1 MNAND
6 QFFARDAHVDD
17 AAVQPLPNSRKIY
30 VEGSRPDLRVPMRE
44 IAQADT
50 PASFGA
56 EVNPPL
62 AVYDTSGPYT
72 DPAAKIDI
80 RAGLAAAARSLDR
93 RARRQRGA
101 RRPHLGLRRER
112 VLPTPSSPACASTS
126 SASRAVPGP
135 APIVIT
141 QMHYARRG
149 IVTPEMEFIAIR
161 ENLKREE
168 MLRSLPEIVTRQ
180 HPGQSFGAAIPDRH
194 HARVRPRR
202 SRARPRD
209 HSGQHQSSGNRA
221 DDHRPEFPG
230 EDQRQHR
237 QLGGQLVDPGR
248 GREND
253 LGDALGRGHGDGSF
267 DRQEHPRDARMDH
280 PQLAGADRH
289 GADLPGA
296 GKGRRQGRG
305 ADLGD
310 VPRHADRAGR
320 AGRRLLHHPR
330 RRAAA
335 LHPAD
340 REAHDRH
347 RQPGRLDHGQVVPRA
362 SQGVV
367 PLHALRGN
375 LRNHEGVRRELQPG
389 RRLAPRLRLRRQRRS
404 ADGRARHARRIDA
417 GRLEARRADDDRRSR
432 PCADAPDQ
440 AQHGRAAAALRRSAV
455 LHAGAADHRHRAG
468 LRPHHLARS
477 ARR

>member
-1 MNAND
+1 
-6 QFFARDAHVDD
+6 
-17 AAVQPLPNSRKIY
+17 
-30 VEGSRPDLRVPMRE
+30 
-44 IAQADT
+44 
-50 PASFGA
+50 
-56 EVNPPL
+56 
-62 AVYDTSGPYT
+62 
-72 DPAAKIDI
+72 
-80 RAGLAAAARSLDR
+80 
-93 RARRQRGA
+93 
-101 RRPHLGLRRER
+101 
-112 VLPTPSSPACASTS
+112 
-126 SASRAVPGP
+126 
-135 APIVIT
+135 
-141 QMHYARRG
+141 
-149 IVTPEMEFIAIR
+149 
-161 ENLKREE
+161 
-168 MLRSLPEIVTRQ
+168 MLRSLPETGDAPASGPELRR
-180 HPGQSFGAAIPDRH
+180 GDSRAH

-209 HSGQHQSSGNRA
+209 HPGQHQPSGNRA
-221 DDHRPEFPG
+221 DDHRPQFPG

-237 QLGGQLVDPGR
+237 QLGGLLVDR
-248 GREND
+248 GGSREND
-253 LGDALGRGHGDGSF
+253 LGDPLGRRHGDGSV

-347 RQPGRLDHGQVVPRA
+347 RQPRRLDHGQVVPRA

-375 LRNHEGVRRELQPG
+375 LRDHEGLRRLVLPG
-389 RRLAPRLRLRRQRRS
+389 RRPAPRLGLRRQRRG
-404 ADGRARHARRIDA
+404 ADGRARTRWAN
-417 GRLEARRADDDRRSR
+417 
-432 PCADAPDQ
+432 
-440 AQHGRAAAALRRSAV
+440 
-455 LHAGAADHRHRAG
+455 
-468 LRPHHLARS
+468 
-477 ARR
+477 